1 MENNYKKKGNN
12 LNLSGILALS
22 LTTVS
27 IVSIVALT
35 YIISNK
41 PSKNVEIID
50 TLHGTLNDKCNVTQT
65 KIANVSNYKNILMH
79 IRTGTSNFDLLQN
92 PKNDQNT
99 SGEATSSLTD
109 IQVYYLTTD
118 YSNSVVLN
126 TDIQSQ
132 YMFGFWSTG
141 TTDDQWNENLV
152 ATPDNG
158 SFVLSVPPGATFVFL
173 QFNQKNYNEKNDGVA
188 RFLEPLPD
196 RPKGYTERPTL
207 DFTGDDKKYIPFE
220 YKVEI
225 YGQPR

>member
-65 KIANVSNYKNILMH
+65 
-79 IRTGTSNFDLLQN
+79 
-92 PKNDQNT
+92 
-99 SGEATSSLTD
+99 TSSLMD
-109 IQVYYLTTD
+109 FQVYYPTTD